1 MPAPVFTSGPFTGI
15 PTTDAFAL
23 AAMNELFANRDTRNP
38 ARVRAA
44 SNHHLQKTKSNLTWE
59 MKEEAA

>member
-1 MPAPVFTSGPFTGI
+1 MPAPVFTSGPFTGV

-38 ARVRAA
+38 HAFEPHRTTIHKRR
-44 SNHHLQKTKSNLTWE
+44 NQI
-59 MKEEAA
+59 